1 MLPLSLP
8 SPETYSRLQDYLT
21 SVSVENW
28 TAWEENEAAQLMT
41 FLGLDHPGE
50 QMKCGKTL
58 DSLKSVFKYPEL
70 NVFTF

>member
-1 MLPLSLP
+1 M
-8 SPETYSRLQDYLT
+8 
-21 SVSVENW
+21 ENW